1 MSIIR
6 YRFKADK
13 NFESVKIDGMNCS
26 LGELKR
32 LIAAKSSRSASYHP
46 KDDYDLIISNANTHE
61 EYKDNSDLIPRNAS
75 VIVARR
81 IRGIFDTLTPTSN
94 QKPVVSSDDIV
105 KDILLPAM
113 LNQNQTSSNNTSSSS
128 VIETNAIPL
137 EKLTE
142 STSNGPVKEMTEDE
156 LIKEIQLGSHARYVT
171 NQQPYRTNLF
181 VCHHCKQPGHI
192 KNQCPSLLQSS
203 NSNSTGN
210 SSNSQSSSA
219 NDGTQGTNSG
229 PIRPNLPHSSHI
241 VTRHAPYQ
249 MSYHHRGNR
258 SHRGAGHPRGEPLPK
273 KTTGIP
279 RDRLIPVPKHIPG
292 ALRDQSGASVVPR
305 QMAEL
310 YIERSEKKAD
320 ALAQISRQNDE
331 KGVSLSIP
339 SSSKTTDEDLPPND
353 LLCPLCKRVYTDAV
367 ITPCCN
373 LSFCDE
379 CIRTALIESSEHEC
393 PSCHCQHVA
402 IDQINPNLYLRNH
415 IKRWHERQNQSSY
428 SHPSAPQQTLDQDSE
443 TTSINTP
450 NLNEI
455 DEFDTAIL
463 STTNSHQHVT
473 SVKSAPIIIKMQPRG
488 KSQSPPPLVST
499 RPADMTFEDEKTSD
513 SNHIT
518 SSQKDMN
525 TNEEITDILP
535 STITNTPIENER
547 LERETPPSQIAPPNI
562 IYTSPSPST
571 TIAPTA
577 AVVPHYYPNPP
588 QHHNIIYPHHIAP
601 ATSNGLYQIQPN
613 YYPPPMGVRYP
624 PAGIHHYPQ
633 YAPPPPVH
641 HHPIPP
647 PRPIIPPPHI
657 PTNGYNMPG
666 FHPHTNVPFTS
677 TSTFITHH
685 QTATQPISTA
695 LSEDEFYTKQRYFQR
710 FQRSPSRRRSRSS
723 SYSSYSSSDSR
734 SSSRSRYDS
743 RRRRS
748 SRSRSHRRIK
758 KSPSR
763 ENRRQRRSS
772 SYQSRR
778 RPPVDIKDKYSS
790 SSSSKY
796 RRSPPRPSRNN
807 HERRRSPRPPPTV
820 QQSTQRTIVYMQESS
835 HSSRDR
841 RRTKSRSRGNDDR
854 ITSSSSSKK
863 EQQQQQ
869 QQQQSQSESIPSSSS
884 PSTTTMP
891 TTLSSKIETVVE
903 GMPDKNQEDS
913 SKNGKKHKKHHK
925 KHRHSSSKSKKR
937 HRSKDKDKKT
947 IVDAPSSSVIEAQ
960 S

>member
-32 LIAAKSSRSASYHP
+32 LIAAKSSRSGAYHP

-61 EYKDNSDLIPRNAS
+61 EYRDNSDLIPRNAS

-81 IRGIFDTLTPTSN
+81 IRGIVDTLTPLSN

-113 LNQNQTSSNNTSSSS
+113 LNQNQAATGNPSS
-128 VIETNAIPL
+128 VVETNAIPL

-142 STSNGPVKEMTEDE
+142 TTSNNGAAKEMTEDD
-156 LIKEIQLGSHARYVT
+156 LIKEIQMGSQARYVT
-171 NQQPYRTNLF
+171 PQPPYRTNLF

-192 KNQCPSLLQSS
+192 KSQCPSFLSS

-210 SSNSQSSSA
+210 TSNSNS
-219 NDGTQGTNSG
+219 NTGDNTQTTNSG
-229 PIRPNLPHSSHI
+229 PMRSSLPHSSHI

-249 MSYHHRGNR
+249 MSYHPRGNR

-292 ALRDQSGASVVPR
+292 ALRDQTGASVVPR

-320 ALAQISRQNDE
+320 ALAQISRQNDD
-331 KGVSLSIP
+331 KFVASSI
-339 SSSKTTDEDLPPND
+339 STSTKSTDEDLPPND
-353 LLCPLCKRVYTDAV
+353 LLCPLCKRVYNDAV
-367 ITPCCN
+367 IAPCCS
-373 LSFCDE
+373 LSFCDS
-379 CIRTALIESSEHEC
+379 CIRTALIESPEHEC
-393 PSCHCQHVA
+393 PRCHAQHVA
-402 IDQINPNLYLRNH
+402 IDQINPNLFLRNH
-415 IKRWHERQNQSSY
+415 IKRWRERQNQSFY
-428 SHPSAPQQTLDQDSE
+428 PQSSMPQSNVDQDLES
-443 TTSINTP
+443 TSINRS
-450 NLNEI
+450 NSNEI
-455 DEFDTAIL
+455 DEYDTAIL
-463 STTNSHQHVT
+463 STSSQP
-473 SVKSAPIIIKMQPRG
+473 SVSSTKTAPIIIKMQP
-488 KSQSPPPLVST
+488 KSQSPPLSIAAT
-499 RPADMTFEDEKTSD
+499 RAADIVLEDEKTSD
-513 SNHIT
+513 SDHT
-518 SSQKDMN
+518 APSLKEVHA
-525 TNEEITDILP
+525 NEEIIDPLP
-535 STITNTPIENER
+535 SSSITESEKPES
-547 LERETPPSQIAPPNI
+547 ETPPTQMTHNNT
-562 IYTSPSPST
+562 IYTSPSPSST
-571 TIAPTA
+571 MAPA
-577 AVVPHYYPNPP
+577 NPVIPHYYPAP
-588 QHHNIIYPHHIAP
+588 QHHNIVYQHHIPP
-601 ATSNGLYQIQPN
+601 ATSNGLYPMQSN

-633 YAPPPPVH
+633 YAPAPPVHH

-647 PRPIIPPPHI
+647 PRPIVPPPHI
-657 PTNGYNMPG
+657 QANGYTMPG
-666 FHPHTNVPFTS
+666 FHPHPTAPFTS
-677 TSTFITHH
+677 TSTFIQHH

-695 LSEDEFYTKQRYFQR
+695 LSENEFYTKQRYFQR
-710 FQRSPSRRRSRSS
+710 MQGSPTRRRSRSS

-734 SSSRSRYDS
+734 SSSRSRYD
-743 RRRRS
+743 RHRRS
-748 SRSRSHRRIK
+748 SRSRSRRRTK

-763 ENRRQRRSS
+763 DNNRRQRRSS

-778 RPPVDIKDKYSS
+778 RPPPPPPPMDSKDKYSSS

-796 RRSPPRPSRNN
+796 RRSPQRPSRN
-807 HERRRSPRPPPTV
+807 HERRRSPRPPPTI

-841 RRTKSRSRGNDDR
+841 RRSTSRSRGTDDR
-854 ITSSSSSKK
+854 TTSSSKK
-863 EQQQQQ
+863 D
-869 QQQQSQSESIPSSSS
+869 QQSQPESQSS
-884 PSTTTMP
+884 PAPTTTSATPSMP

-903 GMPDKNQEDS
+903 ES
-913 SKNGKKHKKHHK
+913 SEKAHDESTKNGKKHKKHHK

-947 IVDAPSSSVIEAQ
+947 MVDSSSSVLEVQ